1 MRKNRTVICT
11 AIVSFQIGLGG
22 VNAYAAVQDD
32 DNADKTKDRR
42 SSLVRTGAKTAPSGT
57 VHQARRRAASLSS
70 KEVPASSSETMIIT
84 GTHAFN
90 RRARD
95 STAPISILTGAQLR
109 QTGQMNVADA
119 ITRLDPS
126 ITMQAVGGDAGALTS
141 SIRMRGLNPNEVLVL
156 VDGKRRH
163 TTANIYADNGPQQG
177 GTPVDL
183 NMIPANAIDHIEI
196 LRDGAAAMYGSDA
209 IAGVVN
215 IILKK
220 TDHGLHVSAQTGA
233 NAYTGNGWNYQVN
246 ADGGLKFGDDG
257 YVHISGSMYH
267 TDHMYPRTVD
277 FRSQPNRLGYAGYS
291 FPSNSN
297 KVISTP
303 EETRENLSIK
313 FGKTL
318 FSGVKGYGLIT
329 YAHRHAETYENFR
342 LPSVLPAVKP
352 NGFTP
357 IETMNENDFSGM
369 LGLTGDNL
377 LGFSWELSPT
387 YGEDDDRVN
396 NPNTVNIKL
405 YKYTGYTPTTVTAQ
419 SYSMAQWTNDL
430 GFRRRFNIGHV
441 VPMTLAFGGQ
451 HRLEMYNLYA
461 GEPASYLYGGTQA
474 FGGIIP
480 ENAGKWDRD
489 IWAGYL
495 DGDFHPLKH
504 WDLDFAGRFEHY
516 TDTGNTENGKISTRY
531 DFTKR
536 IAIRGTI
543 SNGFRAPTLAEEH
556 YSEVNIGPTNAGG
569 LLASSSDAAKALG
582 ANHLKPER
590 STSAEAGILLEPVD
604 RFHISVD
611 VYQINIR
618 DRIAGGGTVR
628 GQAAHDAILQ
638 TGASIPPGVLLDNT
652 TAYYFANV
660 GSTRT
665 QGIDISGDYLFRF
678 ENYGN
683 LDLSA
688 SLNLN
693 RTRMSHINTDQHGS
707 PVLNAQNV
715 SYLTT
720 ASPRSKIILNA
731 RWTFRNWD
739 INLRETRYGLTS
751 TLMTYE
757 DQTPA
762 SSVCP
767 LDGGSLRYSVH
778 CFGQYNNTPVWLTDL
793 EVGYHINSRLHVAV
807 GANNIFNQRPRR
819 LQDQFNYVGANIYDF
834 RNSGIPITGGYYYGR
849 VNVDL

>member
-22 VNAYAAVQDD
+22 MSAYATVQDD
-32 DNADKTKDRR
+32 ENADKTKDRR
-42 SSLVRTGAKTAPSGT
+42 ASLVRTGAKTAPSGT
-57 VHQARRRAASLSS
+57 VHQARKRAASLSS

-95 STAPISILTGAQLR
+95 STAPISILTDAQLG

-233 NAYTGNGWNYQVN
+233 NAYAGNGWNYQVN

-291 FPSNSN
+291 FPSDSN

-377 LGFSWELSPT
+377 LGFSWDLSTT

-396 NPNTVNIKL
+396 N
-405 YKYTGYTPTTVTAQ
+405 
-419 SYSMAQWTNDL
+419 
-430 GFRRRFNIGHV
+430 R
-441 VPMTLAFGGQ
+441 
-451 HRLEMYNLYA
+451 
-461 GEPASYLYGGTQA
+461 
-474 FGGIIP
+474 
-480 ENAGKWDRD
+480 
-489 IWAGYL
+489 
-495 DGDFHPLKH
+495 
-504 WDLDFAGRFEHY
+504 
-516 TDTGNTENGKISTRY
+516 
-531 DFTKR
+531 
-536 IAIRGTI
+536 
-543 SNGFRAPTLAEEH
+543 
-556 YSEVNIGPTNAGG
+556 
-569 LLASSSDAAKALG
+569 
-582 ANHLKPER
+582 
-590 STSAEAGILLEPVD
+590 
-604 RFHISVD
+604 
-611 VYQINIR
+611 
-618 DRIAGGGTVR
+618 
-628 GQAAHDAILQ
+628 
-638 TGASIPPGVLLDNT
+638 
-652 TAYYFANV
+652 
-660 GSTRT
+660 
-665 QGIDISGDYLFRF
+665 
-678 ENYGN
+678 
-683 LDLSA
+683 
-688 SLNLN
+688 
-693 RTRMSHINTDQHGS
+693 NTD
-707 PVLNAQNV
+707 
-715 SYLTT
+715 
-720 ASPRSKIILNA
+720 RK
-731 RWTFRNWD
+731 
-739 INLRETRYGLTS
+739 
-751 TLMTYE
+751 
-757 DQTPA
+757 
-762 SSVCP
+762 SV
-767 LDGGSLRYSVH
+767 V
-778 CFGQYNNTPVWLTDL
+778 
-793 EVGYHINSRLHVAV
+793 
-807 GANNIFNQRPRR
+807 
-819 LQDQFNYVGANIYDF
+819 
-834 RNSGIPITGGYYYGR
+834 
-849 VNVDL
+849 